1 MAIQN
6 KSRTIRNRPRIDDR
20 DSIHTKIS
28 LDIENSTASQQKAFT
43 TKTANSIEIGAPILT
58 CSEANGGRKRAVKR
72 FGGTIYKTEHWS
84 DKAKRHKKQK
94 GLIRMM
100 LTVARTRDFIRLPCK
115 ITLTRYATR
124 KLDRFDNL
132 PMSLKYILDAVCE
145 VITGDYVPGRADS
158 HEGLQVEYD
167 QITSK
172 QYFVKVKIENL
183 TKSI

>member
-6 KSRTIRNRPRIDDR
+6 KTRTIRNRARIDDR
-20 DSIHTKIS
+20 DSRDTKIW
-28 LDIENSTASQQKAFT
+28 LNTENSTAGLQKAFT
-43 TKTANSIEIGAPILT
+43 TKTLNSIEIGAPLLT

-72 FGGTIYKTEHWS
+72 CGGTIYKTEHWS
-84 DKAKRHKKQK
+84 EKAKRHKRQK

-100 LTVARTRDFIRLPCK
+100 LTTARARDFIRLPCK

-132 PMSLKYILDAVCE
+132 PMAFKYILDAICE
-145 VITGDYVPGRADS
+145 VITGDYIPGRADS
-158 HEGLQVEYD
+158 HEGLKVEYD

-172 QYFVKVKIENL
+172 QYFVKVRIEN
-183 TKSI
+183 K